1 MERIRQQIELIEG
14 HIKRIREVLDSLTP
28 SLPDE
33 SQKKLEEGFCLSCGK
48 TLKGKKAPSVRGN
61 HASCY
66 RKLKRAMDEG
76 RITDAA
82 AVASGRLAPKKAGG
96 RPPNDEAVQ
105 SVIDQMSKAIPAP
118 ETKQA
123 KTKKATNKGQ
133 P

>member
-14 HIKRIREVLDSLTP
+14 HIQRIREVLDSLTP

-48 TLKGKKAPSVRGN
+48 PLKGKKAPSVRGN

-82 AVASGRLAPKKAGG
+82 AVASGKLAPKKAGG
-96 RPPNDEAVQ
+96 RPANDDAVEE
-105 SVIDQMSKAIPAP
+105 VIQQMKQKIQAPQTKSPAK
-118 ETKQA
+118 E
-123 KTKKATNKGQ
+123 KATRRGST
-133 P
+133 